1 MENNFLINMT
11 PHYEFDD
18 SKLNEQDKASVKIL
32 AKAERASYGSAPIG
46 RDIFSFINSKENLK
60 IIHYDFSNATKNIDA
75 MIYKY
80 PDSDYTWIL
89 INKNRSL
96 IHQIFSIAHEYYHFK
111 KDIPNTIDGINC
123 DFHSTNLRE
132 IKANRFAAEFLLPTE
147 AISNSIEN
155 LKIKNEKLDD
165 LNYLYLILELS
176 SRYCI
181 PFDLCDFRIQD
192 EKLYNTKVTSSF
204 FKKNESIIN
213 NYLKE
218 KDPFKDLLNNE
229 NNYIVNDNIKIL
241 QKLFL
246 DGNIT
251 ESHFFE
257 MGKDIDLSED
267 FLKNIISQKK
277 IQDDDEESEIDEDEI
292 FNKLRRL

>member
-1 MENNFLINMT
+1 MENNFLLNMT
-11 PHYEFDD
+11 QSYEFDD

-32 AKAERASYGSAPIG
+32 AKAEGASYGSAPIG
-46 RDIFSFINSKENLK
+46 RDIFSFI
-60 IIHYDFSNATKNIDA
+60 
-75 MIYKY
+75 
-80 PDSDYTWIL
+80 
-89 INKNRSL
+89 
-96 IHQIFSIAHEYYHFK
+96 
-111 KDIPNTIDGINC
+111 
-123 DFHSTNLRE
+123 
-132 IKANRFAAEFLLPTE
+132 
-147 AISNSIEN
+147 NSIEN

-165 LNYLYLILELS
+165 LNYLYLILVLS

-192 EKLYNTKVTSSF
+192 ERLYNTKITSSF
-204 FKKNESIIN
+204 FKENESIIN

-257 MGKDIDLSED
+257 MGTDVDLSED

-277 IQDDDEESEIDEDEI
+277 
-292 FNKLRRL
+292 FKKMMKNLK